1 MTTKAKAKKK
11 NEPQHFSVRLDFDP
25 DSTAILDRT
34 AGGKNRTFRRERE
47 REREGEKQKT
57 ALTTDGSET
66 SHRTY
71 WTMASHRNATSR
83 RPFFFSFFFFFSSP
97 PWERADRIE
106 KKRTATA
113 TGGAIH
119 QTTDWGRPPSL
130 VSQKKIRPIK
140 SSSSIISLGRVVF
153 QRPVEG
159 QKKKTNRNR
168 SLF

>member
-1 MTTKAKAKKK
+1 MTTNAKAKKTSR
-11 NEPQHFSVRLDFDP
+11 NIFPSVSISIPIRP
-25 DSTAILDRT
+25 PSWTERQV
-34 AGGKNRTFRRERE
+34 GKTGRFEERE

-106 KKRTATA
+106 KKKDRNSNRWC
-113 TGGAIH
+113 
-119 QTTDWGRPPSL
+119 DPSDDGL
-130 VSQKKIRPIK
+130 GPTSFPRVTKKNTPNQVVVVDNFIRP
-140 SSSSIISLGRVVF
+140 SRISTASRRTEKEN
-153 QRPVEG
+153 Q
-159 QKKKTNRNR
+159 
-168 SLF
+168 

>member
-1 MTTKAKAKKK
+1 MTTNAKAKKTSR
-11 NEPQHFSVRLDFDP
+11 NIFPSVSISIPIRP
-25 DSTAILDRT
+25 PSWTERQV
-34 AGGKNRTFRRERE
+34 GKTGRFEERE